1 MDDVN
6 HSSGKGYMNEFAGNS
21 TIKSGYADG
30 GIKGAVHDS
39 IIGWNVYEIL
49 SSLFYLESINY
60 DKLNDNELIH
70 DLSKNKLIE
79 TSTNDYTSYYMIDD
93 NDKTYYHASNNSELI
108 IDLNEYC
115 YIKNIDLLVNNKE
128 NVKISVS
135 SDKKN
140 YVAYEESI
148 NSIRYVKLSIKK
160 DTKIFEVK
168 INGRPMLYKTL
179 SYNSTIINEEES
191 MNKCIDPSNY
201 DTMWT
206 IKNDSETL
214 ILDLN
219 NEHDIYQIAL
229 KFKDLQNYNYLVE
242 YSSDNENYKTYSE
255 EKSNIIKFVYVD
267 EKYVK
272 ARYIRLTIKN
282 NNKSNIYLA
291 DFKVMGN

>member
-1 MDDVN
+1 
-6 HSSGKGYMNEFAGNS
+6 
-21 TIKSGYADG
+21 
-30 GIKGAVHDS
+30 
-39 IIGWNVYEIL
+39 
-49 SSLFYLESINY
+49 
-60 DKLNDNELIH
+60 
-70 DLSKNKLIE
+70 
-79 TSTNDYTSYYMIDD
+79 
-93 NDKTYYHASNNSELI
+93 
-108 IDLNEYC
+108 
-115 YIKNIDLLVNNKE
+115 
-128 NVKISVS
+128 
-135 SDKKN
+135 
-140 YVAYEESI
+140 
-148 NSIRYVKLSIKK
+148 
-160 DTKIFEVK
+160 
-168 INGRPMLYKTL
+168 MLYKTL

-214 ILDLN
+214 ILDLK